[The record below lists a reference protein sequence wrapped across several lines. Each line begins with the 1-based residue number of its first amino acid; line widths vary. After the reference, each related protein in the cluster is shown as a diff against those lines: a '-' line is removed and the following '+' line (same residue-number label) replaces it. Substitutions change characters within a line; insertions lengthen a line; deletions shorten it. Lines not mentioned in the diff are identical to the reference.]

1 MQLKLLSDEQLEKLN
16 TKRLLGVLK
25 FARAVESAEQS
36 RLSEKA
42 DGILT
47 GGCDKWQGTDVEY
60 DELVRKPTAYL
71 TIYKN
76 KIKAIL
82 ATREDVK

>member
-25 FARAVESAEQS
+25 SVRAVESAEQRYLMRKS
-36 RLSEKA
+36 GKICCEMCHEWIGS
-42 DGILT
+42 
-47 GGCDKWQGTDVEY
+47 TDEY
-60 DELVRKPTAYL
+60 KELVLVPTAYL

-76 KIKAIL
+76 KVMSIL